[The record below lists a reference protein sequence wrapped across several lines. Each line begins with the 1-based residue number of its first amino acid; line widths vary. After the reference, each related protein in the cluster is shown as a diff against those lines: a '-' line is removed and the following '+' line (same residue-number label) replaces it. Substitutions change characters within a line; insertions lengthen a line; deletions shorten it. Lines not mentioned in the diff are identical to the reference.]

1 MAERNNLVN
10 LKSFGFEIH
19 EMVFITEEYLSLDP
33 PVVIDK
39 IRVEKIH
46 TPSLALRREAAQ
58 EQHLRIL
65 RQERMERMIL
75 NTILAAG
82 DILCVQ
88 I

>member
-1 MAERNNLVN
+1 
-10 LKSFGFEIH
+10 
-19 EMVFITEEYLSLDP
+19 MVFVAEEYLSLDS

-88 I
+88 IGRHRFNQYCRSDSGIFSMA